1 MKSNAPMKEQVNH
14 PPTEASERPQRRQ
27 LFGWI
32 WKLFALLA
40 CIEIGWITSSIL
52 TSRKRDA
59 AVRKREKII
68 DAGMIEQFPPGRVVA
83 VPQGGF
89 YLSCL
94 EDGSFIAL
102 SRTCTHLGC
111 SVPWD
116 ENKQKFICPC
126 HGSTFDNRGV
136 VLTPPATRPLDYYK
150 VKIENGLIR
159 VDVSN
164 PIKRDVFE
172 NNQAVVG

>member
-1 MKSNAPMKEQVNH
+1 MKNDTLMKKQPSPPPDPNAEKPK
-14 PPTEASERPQRRQ
+14 RRQ
-27 LFGWI
+27 LFGWA

-40 CIEIGWITSSIL
+40 CIEIGWITVSIL
-52 TSRKRDA
+52 TSRKRRA
-59 AVRKREKII
+59 AVRKGGKII
-68 DAGMIEQFPPGRVVA
+68 DVGMIDHFNPGQVVA
-83 VPQGGF
+83 VPRGGF

-94 EDGSFIAL
+94 DDGSFMAL

-116 ENKQKFICPC
+116 EQKQKFICPC

-136 VLTPPATRPLDYYK
+136 VLTPPAIRPLDYYK
-150 VKIENGLIR
+150 VKVENGLIR
-159 VDVSN
+159 VDISS

-172 NNQAVVG
+172 NKQTVIG